1 MGSDQGNPA
10 GNVVA
15 LDAVRERHAFIAL
28 AHADWD
34 WCQVRAS
41 FALSGIALTDDDA
54 ERAGR
59 LLAGVVNLEDV
70 YAEIRRAAGVQ
81 PSE

>member
-1 MGSDQGNPA
+1 MGDVTGSA
-10 GNVVA
+10 KVVA
-15 LDAVRERHAFIAL
+15 LDAVRQRRAFIAL
-28 AHADWD
+28 AHADAH

-59 LLAGVVNLEDV
+59 LLAGVVTYDEML
-70 YAEIRRAAGVQ
+70 AEMRRAANVR
-81 PSE
+81 P